1 MIPSIVAS
9 EVAKG
14 IKEYI
19 KDEFPVATPFF
30 WNDDQS
36 IVEEFLE
43 RKDEN
48 GESNSLVKG
57 PWAEIKLPFRKASS
71 TDELP
76 FTYLKDIPEEQSLPP
91 VQVQVRQS
99 VSCIRYWN
107 IASAV
112 LIKKVLKQLLFIQ

>member
-30 WNDDQS
+30 WNNEQS

-48 GESNSLVKG
+48 GESNALVKG

-71 TDELP
+71 VDELP
-76 FTYLKDIPEEQSLPP
+76 FTYLKNIPE
-91 VQVQVRQS
+91 
-99 VSCIRYWN
+99 VSGQIPY
-107 IASAV
+107 
-112 LIKKVLKQLLFIQ
+112 LHQLEAFNRLN